1 MLRKIA
7 LLLMFGFLLVSIST
21 LQQQAEGA
29 SLALTKSSYDVNVGG
44 TTRAIVE
51 CAGCQFPNGSFL
63 EITTFNPA
71 VATVFPTSIQIFS
84 DIFSSTL
91 TIEGVSLGQTTLQVA
106 LYSGFG
112 NLELFVRANISVL
125 EGQCPV
131 SLTLEN
137 DRDGEAKLQI
147 LRNFRDDV
155 MAKSE
160 EGREYIETFYDH
172 ALEAS
177 WLLIRYPR
185 LRKQAFEILDD
196 LMPVIEAVT
205 ENGSPEVLT
214 SDELVEIEELLY
226 SISERASPELQ
237 SSIRRLKSDLYLGKF
252 LRIFGIDVE
261 DIP

>member
-1 MLRKIA
+1 
-7 LLLMFGFLLVSIST
+7 MFGFLLVSIFP

-29 SLALTKSSYDVNVGG
+29 SLALNQPSYNVNVGR

-63 EITTFNPA
+63 EITTFNPS
-71 VATVFPTSIQIFS
+71 VATVFPNSIQIFS
-84 DIFSSTL
+84 DIFSATL

-112 NLELFVRANISVL
+112 NLELFVRSNISVL

-137 DRDGEAKLQI
+137 DRDGESKLQI

-155 MAKSE
+155 MASSE
-160 EGREYIETFYDH
+160 EGRDYIETFYDH
-172 ALEAS
+172 ALETS
-177 WLLIRYPR
+177 WLLTRYPR
-185 LRKQAFEILDD
+185 IRKQASEILDN

-205 ENGSPEVLT
+205 ENGSPEVLS
-214 SDELVEIEELLY
+214 SDELAEIEDLLH
-226 SISERASPELQ
+226 SIYGKASPELQ
-237 SSIRRLKSDLYLGKF
+237 SSIRRLLSDLYLGKF
-252 LRIFGIDVE
+252 VRIFGIDVE
-261 DIP
+261 GIP